1 MYSFDFVF
9 DKSQRLSSFD
19 SCVHF
24 RNHTVS
30 DLNCISHCQQ
40 EIGDIGP
47 WITLDVF
54 AEKQK
59 RFILHSYNSMGYIE
73 ISTLAIDGCSC
84 SKLHLPNDRQYRL
97 PVVSMTVDCKSI
109 SWIANPKSENELAN
123 TMFISVNKS
132 DGSPFESYELP
143 LSPTQQTF
151 REFTNILSYSQQV
164 QPLPPEKCLIPKNYT
179 EMPGLQS
186 KGHNYITL
194 HFPARF
200 QPDKINDERCD
211 DIIMPTL
218 VLTLCYSPFKEN
230 ALYPSCGS
238 TITDAFTF
246 KQGLNCTCDH
256 NEYRPH
262 FPYINVTRLK
272 PYTKYVFQVA
282 FTNFFSYQSPA
293 LSDPVFFTTTIGAP
307 GKMESLRVY
316 SLMPSKLLII
326 FQDPA
331 TINGPETSLRY
342 KLLWCDSA
350 VCQSGN
356 HSEMIFIPDTDLYA
370 RQRYHSV
377 ILTNLKPNTT
387 FKVGVV
393 AFHEPAKHL
402 ESPKLITSSKTYPLP
417 QKLKVQ
423 DIDCCSVTLI
433 WYNENWSIARTV
445 TVTIFEAGSNKAVDS
460 QLRSPSETRQTTF
473 RFLFENLQSFTRYRV
488 ALKVM
493 YINGFSDQNRGKF
506 QTESVLDDDS
516 LEITTDAGPPDTP
529 MQPVIYRNSKFLRIE
544 WLKPKLNCPS
554 DTPIKYLLQSCIMND
569 FNYAAT
575 NCTEVYFGN
584 QTATWLY
591 SKNYLGYFFRVQVK
605 TPFGKSSFSHCSN
618 SSRAYLLT
626 DDLKQE
632 SFTFF
637 GLHWKTHHTA
647 LVACVVTGMFFLIF
661 VSISCRNW
669 CAIASFK
676 KKRLSD
682 PANTPPVVNIPM
694 SPTRSRSMVLQYAPF
709 KAENNILYY
718 TGTNQTGHK
727 EFDTLQGL
735 SIIRYESIQ
744 IGHLI
749 GSGAFGEVYSAL
761 SNQSEERIP
770 HREIAVK
777 FVNSNAGPEQKQEF
791 IQEAILMRNFEHP
804 NIVQV
809 YGICM
814 DSEPIG
820 IIMELMQCD
829 LLTFLRR
836 CRSDDEFE
844 EEHRDYRECPPC
856 TLTLVEQIMFAIDI
870 ANGCNYLSEHHMLHR
885 DLAARNC
892 LVSQI
897 SDPGLKSVRANCDYI
912 VKVGDFGLARDVY
925 KQEYYRKTGNALMPV
940 RWMSPEALI
949 DGMFTSQSDVWSY
962 GVVFW
967 EIMTLGNQPYPA
979 KDNVDVLYYVKSGGR
994 LEPPENCIP
1003 ELGDLMDSC
1012 WNSKPSK
1019 RPTFKQI
1026 LDYLDALIR
1035 AICLQPEGPGDYMP
1049 DVEEEEEEF
1058 GHRGFYSPIYVSSSD
1073 VNKPEDI
1080 PDKVEVTTNQHTENL
1095 RKFPPWSSKT
1105 PEYARKLPP
1114 WSSTSSRRFLR
1125 QSSNV
1130 AKTSSSNQ
1138 TRDGLN
1144 DDISSILSS
1153 AISVAAVSTESYIG
1167 KDIDDLDR
1175 SYSKVYDRLRD
1186 AESGGFENKNV
1197 PGAGSISY
1205 DSVYLPNPI
1214 FDDLHETANT
1224 E

>member
-1 MYSFDFVF
+1 M
-9 DKSQRLSSFD
+9 
-19 SCVHF
+19 
-24 RNHTVS
+24 
-30 DLNCISHCQQ
+30 
-40 EIGDIGP
+40 GDIEP
-47 WITLDVF
+47 SITLDIF
-54 AEKQK
+54 AEKEK
-59 RFILHSYNSMGYIE
+59 RFILHSYNTLGYIE
-73 ISTLAIDGCSC
+73 ISTLAMDGCSC
-84 SKLHLPNDRQYRL
+84 QKLPKLELSTNYRYQL
-97 PVVSMTVDCKSI
+97 PVVSMTVDSKSV
-109 SWIANPKSENELAN
+109 SWIANPKSDNALAN

-132 DGSPFESYELP
+132 DGGSFGSYELP
-143 LSPTQQTF
+143 LSSQQAF
-151 REFTNILSYSQQV
+151 REFSNMLSYSQQV
-164 QPLPPEKCLIPKNYT
+164 QPLPPEQCLIPRNYT
-179 EMPGLQS
+179 EMPELQS

-194 HFPARF
+194 HFPAEF
-200 QPDKINDERCD
+200 QPDKIDDEKCG

-218 VLTLCYSPFKEN
+218 VLTLCYSSFKSS
-230 ALYPSCGS
+230 AMFPSCGS
-238 TITDAFTF
+238 TINEAFSF
-246 KQGLNCTCDH
+246 KLGLNCTCVHD
-256 NEYRPH
+256 EYKPNY
-262 FPYINVTRLK
+262 PYINVTYLK
-272 PYTKYVFQVA
+272 PYTKYVFQAA

-293 LSDPVFFTTTIGAP
+293 LSDPVFFSTTIGAP
-307 GKMESLRVY
+307 GKMEKLSVF
-316 SLMPSKLLII
+316 SLMPSKLLIT
-326 FQDPA
+326 FRDPV
-331 TINGPETSLRY
+331 TINGPEKSLRF
-342 KLLWCDSA
+342 KILWCDYS
-350 VCQSGN
+350 VCQKGN
-356 HSEMIFIPDTDLYA
+356 HSELVFTPDPKVYD
-370 RQRYHSV
+370 RQGYHSLV
-377 ILTNLKPNTT
+377 LSKLKPNTT

-402 ESPKLITSSKTYPLP
+402 ESSKLITTATTYPLP
-417 QKLKVQ
+417 QKLKVEKK
-423 DIDCCSVTLI
+423 DCCSLTLF
-433 WYNENWSIARTV
+433 WFNENWNLCRTV
-445 TVTIFEAGSNKAVDS
+445 TVTVFKIGSKEPVDR
-460 QLRSPSETRQTTF
+460 QIKSPSIDRRIKFNF
-473 RFLFENLQSFTRYRV
+473 RFENLESFTKYRIS
-488 ALKVM
+488 LKIL
-493 YINGFSDQNRGKF
+493 YLNAFNDPEKSKFSADSIFEDN
-506 QTESVLDDDS
+506 S
-516 LEITTDAGPPDTP
+516 LELITDAGPPDAP
-529 MQPVIYRNSKFLRIE
+529 MKPVIYRNSKLLRIE
-544 WLKPKLNCPS
+544 WQKPKLNCPL
-554 DTPIKYLLQSCIMND
+554 DTPVKYLLQSCIIND
-569 FNYAAT
+569 INYIET

-584 QTATWLY
+584 KTSILLHTH
-591 SKNYLGYFFRVQVK
+591 NFLGFFFRVQVK
-605 TPFGKSSFSHCSN
+605 TPFGKSSFSLSSN
-618 SSRAYLLT
+618 SSRAYLFH
-626 DDLKQE
+626 DE
-632 SFTFF
+632 SQFFKKEAFTFF
-637 GLHWKTHHTA
+637 GLPWKTHHTA
-647 LVACVVTGMFFLIF
+647 SVACVITGMFLLIF

-682 PANTPPVVNIPM
+682 PANASPVIPIPM

-761 SNQSEERIP
+761 SNQSDERIP
-770 HREIAVK
+770 HRDIAVK

-809 YGICM
+809 YGICT

-836 CRSDDEFE
+836 CRLDDEFE
-844 EEHRDYRECPPC
+844 DEHRDYRECPPC

-897 SDPGLKSVRANCDYI
+897 SDPGLKSVRANCEYI

-1012 WNSKPSK
+1012 WNLKPSK

-1035 AICLQPEGPGDYMP
+1035 AICLSPGNGADSMP
-1049 DVEEEEEEF
+1049 DVEEADEDF
-1058 GHRGFYSPIYVSSSD
+1058 GNRGFYSPIYVSSSD
-1073 VNKPEDI
+1073 VNKPQEA
-1080 PDKVEVTTNQHTENL
+1080 PENSESTIVNL
-1095 RKFPPWSSKT
+1095 PPENIRKFPVWSSKT
-1105 PEYARKLPP
+1105 PEHARKLPP
-1114 WSSTSSRRFLR
+1114 WSSTASRRFLR
-1125 QSSNV
+1125 QNSTLG
-1130 AKTSSSNQ
+1130 KTLAANQ
-1138 TRDGLN
+1138 TRDGLT

-1153 AISVAAVSTESYIG
+1153 AVSVAAVSTESYIG
-1167 KDIDDLDR
+1167 KDVDDLDR
-1175 SYSKVYDRLRD
+1175 SYMKFYDRLRD
-1186 AESGGFENKNV
+1186 AESGFENQRGV
-1197 PGAGSISY
+1197 GTGSVSY

-1214 FDDLHETANT
+1214 FDDMHEQHR